1 MMMLIV
7 FLVLLL
13 LGMPLAFSL
22 MISGLAFFVFNDALP
37 AAVAVQRMVASSQSF
52 PLLAVPFFILAGHI
66 MNASGI
72 TTRLISFANLLVC
85 WISGGLAHVT
95 IVLSALMGG
104 VSGSAIA
111 DAAMQAR
118 ILGKP
123 MEASGLPRGF
133 SAAIITVSA
142 LITACIPPSIGL
154 ILYGYMGNVSIGQLF
169 IAGLVPGAL
178 LTLALMLCVRWVA
191 SSQQLG
197 NAPAQKPPA
206 LKEVLAAA
214 GQCKWALLF
223 PVLLIVTIRWGIFTP
238 SEAGAFAVVYA
249 VLVGLFAY
257 RELTVKQLYT
267 ALYESVLD
275 IGMIML
281 IVLAAGIAGYVIAY
295 QQVPV
300 ELAQSVSALTQSPLL
315 VLMISL
321 ALLLA
326 VGTLMEGTITVLLLT
341 PILVPVIQSVGID
354 PVHFGILLV
363 LVVTFGGTTP
373 PVGIAM
379 FTVCNIMDCSIQQF
393 MRHVWPFYLTVL
405 VVLLLLALIPDI
417 VLFLP
422 NYFYAL
428 P

>member
-1 MMMLIV
+1 MMMLLV
-7 FLVLLL
+7 FLALLL
-13 LGMPLAFSL
+13 AGVPLAFSL
-22 MISGLAFFVFNDALP
+22 MASGLLFFVMHDSLP
-37 AAVAVQRMVASSQSF
+37 VLVAVQRMVSSSQSF

-72 TTRLISFANLLVC
+72 TSRLISFANLLVC

-123 MEASGLPRGF
+123 MEDSGLPRGF

-154 ILYGYMGNVSIGQLF
+154 ILYGYMGNVSIGKLF
-169 IAGLVPGAL
+169 IAGLLPGAL
-178 LTLALMLCVRWVA
+178 LTVALMLCVRWVA
-191 SSQQLG
+191 SAQQLG
-197 NAPAQKPPA
+197 NTETQKPPA
-206 LKEVLAAA
+206 LREVILAA
-214 GQCKWALLF
+214 GRCKWALLF

-257 RELTVKQLYT
+257 RELTFAQLYG
-267 ALYESVLD
+267 ALNESVRD

-281 IVLAAGIAGYVIAY
+281 IVLAAGTVGYVIAF
-295 QQVPV
+295 QQLPV
-300 ELAQSVSALTQSPLL
+300 ELAQSVSAVTQSPLL
-315 VLMISL
+315 VLMICL
-321 ALLLA
+321 ALLL
-326 VGTLMEGTITVLLLT
+326 VIGTLMEGTITVLLLT

-379 FTVCNIMDCSIQQF
+379 YTVCNIMDCPITQF
-393 MRHVWPFYLTVL
+393 IRHVWPFYLTVL
-405 VVLLLLALIPDI
+405 VVLLLLALLPEL

-422 NYFYAL
+422 DYVYAT